1 MEYWELTENPS
12 GEVYKNLIDVLCTYS
27 DTFYFITRKE
37 LRYNPLILEQFEP
50 YIIETYKT
58 KEWANTLTAG
68 PPATVYLIQ
77 SNPET
82 CKILQQSANSL
93 YEWVAPNLPEDLT
106 FIKNNFEWFT
116 CTTHEEFGGFLIRSE
131 YYKKIMSQIH
141 GLKIKREE

>member
-1 MEYWELTENPS
+1 MIENPS

-50 YIIETYKT
+50 YSIETYKT

-93 YEWVAPNLPEDLT
+93 YEWVAPNLPENLT
-106 FIKNNFEWFT
+106 FIK
-116 CTTHEEFGGFLIRSE
+116 
-131 YYKKIMSQIH
+131 KILN
-141 GLKIKREE
+141 GLRVPPMKNLEDFQFVQNTIKRL